1 MRIFPTTVLPKNVLA
16 TLRRANSQIAVSSGV
31 LEAGSTDSAVVIER
45 LGTSES
51 GLTEEEASRR
61 LEMHGPNVVAEVARH
76 TRLKLFIRA
85 CLNPL
90 VILLLALATVAF
102 LTGDVRAGVVMLLMV
117 VLGVVLRFVQ
127 EARADDAAAKLKAM
141 ITVTATVVREGQPRE
156 IPLAKL
162 VPGDLVKLAA
172 GDMIPADIRVISC
185 KDLFVIQSSLT
196 GESLPVEK
204 FDARETNGSRPLG
217 ELKNLC
223 FLGTS
228 VESGSATGVVVETGF
243 RTYLG
248 TMAKS
253 IVLQPEPSS
262 FDRGVTRFTW
272 LMIRFILVMVPL
284 VFVISGLTK
293 HNWTEALF
301 SPWRWRWA

>member
-1 MRIFPTTVLPKNVLA
+1 MPILPTTVLPKNVLA
-16 TLRRANSQIAVSSGV
+16 TLRRANSHIGVSSALLEAVS
-31 LEAGSTDSAVVIER
+31 ADPAVVIER

-61 LEMHGPNVVAEVARH
+61 LEMHGPNVVTEEARH
-76 TRLKLFIRA
+76 TRIKLFGRA

-102 LTGDVRAGVVMLLMV
+102 LTGDLRAGIVMLMMV

-156 IPLAKL
+156 IPLAHL
-162 VPGDLVKLAA
+162 VPGDLVKLSA
-172 GDMIPADIRVISC
+172 GDMIPADIRVLSC

-204 FDARETNGSRPLG
+204 FDSPRRRT
-217 ELKNLC
+217 
-223 FLGTS
+223 
-228 VESGSATGVVVETGF
+228 AT
-243 RTYLG
+243 
-248 TMAKS
+248 
-253 IVLQPEPSS
+253 
-262 FDRGVTRFTW
+262 DRLR
-272 LMIRFILVMVPL
+272 
-284 VFVISGLTK
+284 
-293 HNWTEALF
+293 N
-301 SPWRWRWA
+301 